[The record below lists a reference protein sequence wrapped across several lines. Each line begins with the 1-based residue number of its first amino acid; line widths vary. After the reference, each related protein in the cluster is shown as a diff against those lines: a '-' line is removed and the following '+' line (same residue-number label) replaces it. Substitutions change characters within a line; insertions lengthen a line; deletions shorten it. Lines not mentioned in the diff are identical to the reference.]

1 MNKIANIKVVQF
13 LLSFLLMVPFTFT
26 AGSQNVQKKGL
37 KEGKPILI
45 ENISFKTIEGYIEV
59 PEDYEKQN
67 STKIKLP
74 VYIVKSPNKN
84 PHEPIF
90 WLDGGPGGSNILS
103 DKKIISSNPIQLLA
117 NHDFVCIGYRG
128 VDGSVVLESK
138 EIKKA
143 MKGLNLHLYTN
154 ECLDNIEKSIQQ
166 YKKDLTEKNID
177 INQYNVVNVAK
188 DIEQLRKQLGYKMI
202 NLLSVSFGTRIALM
216 YSYNNAESL
225 NRTIMIGAVPQGS
238 LLINP
243 EQIDNYL
250 FKYDSI
256 YAVQKPSK
264 YEMSLKQTMETAFK
278 NMPKKWGGFNL
289 SIDKIKTGTV
299 NALYSTGS
307 ATVAFDSYIKAAY
320 EEDYSGLFLFQ
331 KIYDAS
337 RSNAIGDVFAKSVT
351 ADLTPE
357 TEFLL
362 KRENIRKADTLLL
375 SSNYALLYGGTY
387 KAWGFKPIPSNF
399 QQPKKISNEV
409 LVISGV
415 LDFRTPAEVA
425 ERELIPYL
433 EKGNHIVLENSSH
446 MDILKTIMSSPDF
459 LKKFFDDGIADK
471 NLLMKRNPIDFNA
484 VQKVSKFKIW
494 VMGVIK

>member
-1 MNKIANIKVVQF
+1 MNKIANIKVIQF
-13 LLSFLLMVPFTFT
+13 ILSFLLMVPFS
-26 AGSQNVQKKGL
+26 ACSQNVQEKGL

-59 PEDYEKQN
+59 PEDYEKQS

-84 PHEPIF
+84 PQEPIF

-103 DKKIISSNPIQLLA
+103 DEKIISSNPSQLLA

-128 VDGSVVLESK
+128 VDGLVVLESK

-143 MKGLNLHLYTN
+143 MKGLNLHLYTD
-154 ECLDNIEKSIQQ
+154 ECLDNIEKNIQK
-166 YKKDLTEKNID
+166 YKKELAIKSID
-177 INQYNVVNVAK
+177 INQYNVVNVVN
-188 DIEQLRKQLGYKMI
+188 DIEFLKNQLGYKKI
-202 NLLSVSFGTRIALM
+202 NLLSVSFGTRVAIM
-216 YSYNNAESL
+216 YSYINSESL
-225 NRTIMIGAVPQGS
+225 NRILMIGAAPQGN
-238 LLINP
+238 LLVNP
-243 EQIDNYL
+243 YAIEKYIT
-250 FKYDSI
+250 KYDSI
-256 YAVQKPSK
+256 YALQSQPK
-264 YEMSLKQTMETAFK
+264 YKGSIKQAMKIAFK
-278 NMPKKWGGFNL
+278 NMPEKWGGFNL

-299 NALYSTGS
+299 NALYATGF
-307 ATVAFDSYIKAAY
+307 ATVAFNAYFKAAF
-320 EEDYSGLFLFQ
+320 EDDYSGLFLFQ

-399 QQPKKISNEV
+399 QLPKKISNEV
-409 LVISGV
+409 LVISGD

-425 ERELIPYL
+425 ERELMPYL
-433 EKGNHIVLENSSH
+433 EKGNHILLENSSH